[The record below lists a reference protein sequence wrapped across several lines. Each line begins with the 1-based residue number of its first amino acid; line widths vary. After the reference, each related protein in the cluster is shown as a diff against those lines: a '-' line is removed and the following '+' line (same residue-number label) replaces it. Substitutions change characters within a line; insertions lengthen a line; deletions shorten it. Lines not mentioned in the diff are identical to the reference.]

1 MFLIDSNKLMD
12 AFNAVTSTL
21 LNLSMDMK
29 LLGSNDINNNDP
41 QLKTI
46 HTAEEKKDSKEV

>member
-1 MFLIDSNKLMD
+1 MD